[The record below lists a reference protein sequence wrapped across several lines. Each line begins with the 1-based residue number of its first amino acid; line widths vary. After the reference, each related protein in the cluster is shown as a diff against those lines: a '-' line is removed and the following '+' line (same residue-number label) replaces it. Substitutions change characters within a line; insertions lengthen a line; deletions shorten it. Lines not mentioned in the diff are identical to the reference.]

1 MAKKFQESFLR
12 KFSGK
17 SLLFSRKIPPEISQ
31 LTIIA
36 HSRIPTASIIMHC
49 AVVYTYNISA
59 LSTVLL
65 MPVCQFDSFGGD
77 HLHCAMLIVYDTRR
91 DPEEL

>member
-17 SLLFSRKIPPEISQ
+17 SLLFSPKIPPEISQ

-49 AVVYTYNISA
+49 AVV
-59 LSTVLL
+59 
-65 MPVCQFDSFGGD
+65 
-77 HLHCAMLIVYDTRR
+77 
-91 DPEEL
+91 